1 MKKIV
6 LAVAVVLMTLISVP
20 AANSGKKPSYTI
32 EKDAKIYGAVEG
44 RMDIVDTLVKF
55 VKAHGNR
62 CDSVSSA
69 SDNVFSKGYTLI
81 CNKYNYK
88 YQILDKG
95 GKWFLQVDH

>member
-6 LAVAVVLMTLISVP
+6 LAVAVVLMTLVSAP
-20 AANSGKKPSYTI
+20 AANSGSKPAYTI
-32 EKDAKIYGAVEG
+32 EKGAQIYGAVEG

-55 VKAHGNR
+55 VKAHGYK

-81 CNKYNYK
+81 CNKYNYTYK
-88 YQILDKG
+88 ILDSG
-95 GKWFLQVDH
+95 GTWSVKVE